1 MVVHSVQIDQVMEN
15 FDSGHTFSMVYA
27 NHTTCDR
34 GLLLAQLSENSYDSK
49 VTIYIKEYYIFTI
62 CDTETAS
69 FDHAISEL

>member
-1 MVVHSVQIDQVMEN
+1 
-15 FDSGHTFSMVYA
+15 MVYA